1 MIVIKNN
8 NNNNN
13 NTMKVLVFDTET
25 TGLQEKGASIYD
37 KSKWPYIVQLSYIL
51 YDLSTNSAFIKDNY
65 IAIDGSIVISQE
77 SYNIHHISRE
87 ILDTQGISIV
97 EALKDFNECLK
108 ICDIVVGH
116 NLSFDKRLIF
126 VECFRNNVTQYF
138 TEFKNNVMHH
148 KTEYCTMKNTAD
160 FCKLERL
167 TATNQVYYKNPKLSE
182 LYTILFPNE
191 QVPKDLHNSLVDV
204 AMTLRCY
211 LKYAHNF
218 DIKEVNNTLKPLFLS
233 I

>member
-1 MIVIKNN
+1 
-8 NNNNN
+8 
-13 NTMKVLVFDTET
+13 MKVLVFDTET

-37 KSKWPYIVQLSYIL
+37 KSKWPYIIQLSYIL
-51 YDLSTNSAFIKDNY
+51 YDLSANSALIKDNY
-65 IAIDGSIVISQE
+65 ITIDDSLVISQE
-77 SYNIHHISRE
+77 SYNIHHICRE
-87 ILDTQGISIV
+87 ILDVQGINIV
-97 EALKDFNECLK
+97 EALTAFNECLK
-108 ICDIVVGH
+108 DCDIVVGH

-138 TEFKNNVMHH
+138 TEFEHNIMTH
-148 KTEYCTMKNTAD
+148 KPEFCTMKNTTE

-167 TATNQVYYKNPKLSE
+167 TATNKVYYKNPKLSE

-218 DIKEVNNTLKPLFLS
+218 DVKEVNNTLKPLFLS

>member
-1 MIVIKNN
+1 
-8 NNNNN
+8 
-13 NTMKVLVFDTET
+13 MKVLVFDTET

-37 KSKWPYIVQLSYIL
+37 KSKWPYIIQLSYIL
-51 YDLSTNSAFIKDNY
+51 YDLSANSALIKDNY
-65 IAIDGSIVISQE
+65 ITIDDSLVISQE

-87 ILDTQGISIV
+87 ILDTQGINIV
-97 EALKDFNECLK
+97 EALKAFNECLK
-108 ICDIVVGH
+108 ACDIVVGH

-126 VECFRNNVTQYF
+126 VECFRHNVTQYF
-138 TEFKNNVMHH
+138 TEFKHNIMTH
-148 KTEYCTMKNTAD
+148 KPEFCTMKNTAE

-167 TATNQVYYKNPKLSE
+167 TATNKVYYKNPKLSE

-191 QVPKDLHNSLVDV
+191 TVPKDLHNSLVDV

-218 DIKEVNNTLKPLFLS
+218 DVKEVNNNLKPLFLS